1 MNRITLLVVWV
12 LTRLVIFLR
21 VNMIIDV
28 EIDLRVYFN
37 YASYILKGMIPF
49 RDFPLEYPPGALPFF
64 VLPKVWAGDIF
75 SYRRYFMAEMIFVDF
90 IGLLLIYRYLSRRGY
105 SSKHVY
111 LAGLFY
117 ILLPALVGLV
127 VYQRF
132 DFVPAVLVL
141 GAVILYTGGRRV
153 TAWALIGFGFAVK
166 LYPVV
171 IAPLFLIT
179 AYKQGTFKK
188 DVRYGIPAA
197 LLCAAAV
204 WAPFLTAA
212 GSRFWTFLSYH
223 GQRGIQLESIYSSIL
238 MAAHWSGYPVR
249 THFSFGSW
257 NLVSGVSPLL
267 AKLSPL
273 VMVLLMGIV
282 LVHSFNTV
290 RQDGWETDDLPR
302 LAALMI
308 MAFITGGKVLSPQ
321 YLLWV
326 IPLLAIFSEDSAN
339 RVSVW
344 AVFGLAAFVSFLIYP
359 VSYKGLID
367 LRLASSALLLI
378 RNALLGAGFYVLFK
392 SGAANRENKNAK
404 EM

>member
-12 LTRLVIFLR
+12 LTRLMIFLR
-21 VNMIIDV
+21 VNMITDV

-64 VLPKVWAGDIF
+64 VLPKLFSADIF
-75 SYRRYFMAEMIFVDF
+75 SYRRFFMAEMIFVDM

-132 DFVPAVLVL
+132 DFVPAILVL

-166 LYPVV
+166 LYPVI

-188 DVRYGIPAA
+188 DVRYGIPVS

-204 WAPFLTAA
+204 WAPFWVAA
-212 GSRFWTFLSYH
+212 GSKFWIFLQYH
-223 GQRGIQLESIYSSIL
+223 SRRGIQLESFYSSVLIV
-238 MAAHWSGYPVR
+238 AHWFGYPVR
-249 THFSFGSW
+249 TGVSFGAW
-257 NLVSGVSPLL
+257 NLGSGLSPLL
-267 AKLSPL
+267 AKLSL
-273 VMVLLMGIV
+273 YVMILLMGIV
-282 LVHSFNTV
+282 LVHSFKAV
-290 RQDGWETDDLPR
+290 RLNEWKIDDLPR
-302 LAALMI
+302 LALLMI
-308 MAFITGGKVLSPQ
+308 MTFITGGKVLSPQ
-321 YLLWV
+321 YLLWA
-326 IPLLAIFSEDSAN
+326 IPLLVLISEDYPQRKAI
-339 RVSVW
+339 W
-344 AVFGLAAFVSFLIYP
+344 TLFGLLTFITFLIYP
-359 VSYKGLID
+359 VNYKGLTE
-367 LRLASSALLLI
+367 LTLLSTGLLLS
-378 RNALLGAGFYVLFK
+378 RNVLLGVVFYLLFK
-392 SGAANRENKNAK
+392 RGETKRENRKVN